1 MKSVADDTKQ
11 NKDNYKA
18 GSEEKATLTAT
29 IMAKNM
35 SNVAI
40 NRMYY
45 DVTVLNEKGEQ
56 LYSYPEHYQGS
67 IAPGQAVELT
77 TTKKLNS
84 MLPDDKK
91 LMNLDITKETV
102 KIQVTYIA
110 FDNGEVISPKGLI
123 E

>member
-1 MKSVADDTKQ
+1 MT
-11 NKDNYKA
+11 NLHTGLT
-18 GSEEKATLTAT
+18 GSEEKATLIAT

-77 TTKKLNS
+77 TSKKLNS

-91 LMNLDITKETV
+91 LMNLDISKETI

-110 FDNGEVISPKGLI
+110 FDNGEVISPKNFV